1 MEDRTYI
8 KLFRK
13 ILKWG
18 WYGDTNTFRVFMH
31 ILLKANYKP
40 KEYKGVMINS
50 GECVFGRKAWAKE
63 LGLSEQNIRT
73 ALKHLQSTGE
83 ITIRKPT
90 RNQPTTN
97 QQLTNKATN
106 EATNASSI
114 IHVEKWAFWQMNDAS
129 LTNEVTN
136 ASSQSQ
142 HESNQ
147 QLTTSKESKK
157 LINKKNHS
165 YRLNGKRTQDMT
177 SKEKDDF
184 LAAARARLYG
194 LTQE

>member
-63 LGLSEQNIRT
+63 LGLSEQQIRT
-73 ALKHLQSTGE
+73 AISHLQSTNE
-83 ITIRKPT
+83 ITITSTNKFSVIHVVKWELWQINDGLST
-90 RNQPTTN
+90 NESTNDAFQNQPTT
-97 QQLTNKATN
+97 
-106 EATNASSI
+106 
-114 IHVEKWAFWQMNDAS
+114 
-129 LTNEVTN
+129 
-136 ASSQSQ
+136 
-142 HESNQ
+142 NQ

-157 LINKKNHS
+157 VINKKNHS
-165 YRLNGKRTQDMT
+165 SRWDDKRTQDMT
-177 SKEKDDF
+177 RDEKDAF
-184 LAAARARLYG
+184 LERARARYRF
-194 LTQE
+194 QE

>member
-31 ILLKANYKP
+31 ILLKAQYKP
-40 KEYKGVMINS
+40 TEYKGVTINS

-97 QQLTNKATN
+97 QQLTNESTN
-106 EATNASSI
+106 EVTNAFSI
-114 IHVEKWAFWQMNDAS
+114 IHVEKWAFWQMNDAN

-157 LINKKNHS
+157 VINKNNHS
-165 YRLNGKRTQDMT
+165 SRWNGKRTQDM
-177 SKEKDDF
+177 SYEEKMQW
-184 LAAARARLYG
+184 LANARKKFY
-194 LTQE
+194 QE

>member
-63 LGLSEQNIRT
+63 LGLSEQQIRT
-73 ALKHLQSTGE
+73 AISHLQSTNE
-83 ITIRKPT
+83 ITIT
-90 RNQPTTN
+90 S
-97 QQLTNKATN
+97 TNKFSVIHVVKWELWQVGDGLSTN
-106 EATNASSI
+106 EATND
-114 IHVEKWAFWQMNDAS
+114 V
-129 LTNEVTN
+129 NEIQPTT
-136 ASSQSQ
+136 
-142 HESNQ
+142 NQ

-157 LINKKNHS
+157 VINKKNHS
-165 YRLNGKRTQDMT
+165 SRWNGKRTQDMT
-177 SKEKDDF
+177 IDEKNDW
-184 LAAARARLYG
+184 LAAARAKYKFY
-194 LTQE
+194 QE